1 MKKFILPALTIAI
14 SLCSCMSHD
23 DANYDGQDNAAI
35 IENAEKIFG
44 TIDAN
49 QDWSSINKGS
59 ISIIADAD
67 LNDIAKIQIL
77 TEAPFGNTNAKV
89 LNEAETRKG
98 ESVEMV
104 FDAPKASE
112 VLFAACVD
120 SKGNYFVKAFNVGD
134 KEVSF
139 SEPANARMTRGEE
152 TYPNPSAIVLGAP
165 QKSLN
170 ALRADASKADP
181 EKPYV
186 IIYDQPD
193 EKTGGSNRINEC
205 WADGSWGNDYLWAAK
220 DGSSNGWTIANGEIK
235 TKVTDAMDLTTL
247 KWVVNYYLP
256 KTGAEYTTGTGS
268 KSNNWKSI
276 VEGTNYFKQYKN
288 HFVSNGEP
296 LTIIPLQMNTIEGD
310 YNTVYYYYFPASK
323 LAEYADDEV
332 ALAAYIKTL
341 PKFKAIKGYHD
352 GNFKRA
358 TKYLLPYYGDGAVAE
373 GTAPTQLNIPEG
385 YLIGFM
391 NEKLKKGV
399 NHEDIEQCMNGDTYG
414 FGQLNYETNHIFGHY
429 FSALSTDVEMQSTK
443 ILADGRKET
452 QTKKGDTPY
461 GMTWNSPRIGI
472 LSANNKVFMCFEDGC
487 DCNFCDMIIEINS
500 GVVVENDPVEPEAQA
515 YTMCF
520 EDRLNE
526 ADYDMND
533 VVLQGVRLN
542 ENQIQIKLIACGAD
556 DELWIKN
563 LYNSGTLG
571 KKEVHQFFGIEAGNG
586 FINTVKGTPWMEPT
600 TKATEVF
607 KIDKSVNLEDFMK
620 QIQIKNNTTGKL
632 IGMPK
637 QGEPPYAIIVPFNFN
652 YPKER
657 CSIIY
662 AYPLFKNWAQNRD
675 INTDWYNTPN
685 NDNVYPNKY
694 AQTEE

>member
-35 IENAEKIFG
+35 MENAEKYFG

-104 FDAPKASE
+104 FDAPKACE

-152 TYPNPSAIVLGAP
+152 TYPDPSAIVLGAP
-165 QKSLN
+165 QKSFN
-170 ALRADASKADP
+170 ALRAAASVADP

-186 IIYDQPD
+186 VITDQS
-193 EKTGGSNRINEC
+193 GGKGSKRAYTD
-205 WADGSWGNDYLWAAK
+205 WANGSWANDQLWAVK
-220 DGSSNGWTIANGEIK
+220 DATFNGWTIANGEIK
-235 TKVTDAMDLTTL
+235 TSVTEKPDLNTL

-256 KTGAEYTTGTGS
+256 KTGAEYTTGTGN

-296 LTIIPLQMNTIEGD
+296 LTIIPLQMNTTEGK
-310 YNTVYYYYFPASK
+310 YNTIYYYYFPMSK
-323 LAEYADDEV
+323 LTEYPTDE

-341 PKFKAIKGYHD
+341 PKFKAINCKEQKD
-352 GNFKRA
+352 FKRD

-373 GTAPTQLNIPEG
+373 GTTPTQLNIPEG
-385 YLIGFM
+385 HLIGFM
-391 NEKLKKGV
+391 NQKANGEST
-399 NHEDIEQCMNGDTYG
+399 EECMNGCTYG
-414 FGQLNYETNHIFGHY
+414 FGPLNIENNHIIGHY
-429 FSALSTDVEMQSTK
+429 FSALSTDIKQISNNISRNMPQQEMFG
-443 ILADGRKET
+443 L
-452 QTKKGDTPY
+452 TPY
-461 GMTWNSPRIGI
+461 GMTWDSPRIGI
-472 LSANNKVFMCFEDGC
+472 FSANNKVFMCFEDGC
-487 DCNFCDMIIEINS
+487 DCNFSDMIIEINS
-500 GVVVENDPVEPEAQA
+500 GVVVENDPIEPEAQA

-533 VVLQGVRLN
+533 VVLQGIRLN

-556 DELWIKN
+556 DDLSLKN
-563 LYNSGTLG
+563 LYNSNLLT
-571 KKEVHQFFGIEAGNG
+571 KKEVHKFFGIEAGEG

-607 KIDKSVNLEDFMK
+607 NIDKSVNLEDFMK

-652 YPKER
+652 YPKEK

-675 INTDWYNTPN
+675 IDTDWYNTPN
-685 NDNVYPNKY
+685 NNNVYPNKY

>member
-1 MKKFILPALTIAI
+1 MGGKLLPA
-14 SLCSCMSHD
+14 
-23 DANYDGQDNAAI
+23 
-35 IENAEKIFG
+35 
-44 TIDAN
+44 
-49 QDWSSINKGS
+49 QDW
-59 ISIIADAD
+59 
-67 LNDIAKIQIL
+67 
-77 TEAPFGNTNAKV
+77 
-89 LNEAETRKG
+89 
-98 ESVEMV
+98 
-104 FDAPKASE
+104 
-112 VLFAACVD
+112 
-120 SKGNYFVKAFNVGD
+120 
-134 KEVSF
+134 
-139 SEPANARMTRGEE
+139 
-152 TYPNPSAIVLGAP
+152 
-165 QKSLN
+165 
-170 ALRADASKADP
+170 
-181 EKPYV
+181 
-186 IIYDQPD
+186 
-193 EKTGGSNRINEC
+193 
-205 WADGSWGNDYLWAAK
+205 
-220 DGSSNGWTIANGEIK
+220 
-235 TKVTDAMDLTTL
+235 
-247 KWVVNYYLP
+247 P
-256 KTGAEYTTGTGS
+256 KTGAEYVTPGGN

-323 LAEYADDEV
+323 LTEYPTDE

-341 PKFKAIKGYHD
+341 PKFKAIKGYNSS
-352 GNFKRA
+352 NFQRT
-358 TKYLLPYYGDGAVAE
+358 TKYLLPYYGDGAIAE

-391 NEKLKKGV
+391 NQKLKKGV

-429 FSALSTDVEMQSTK
+429 FSAMSTDVTMQSTK
-443 ILADGRKET
+443 IKSDGKKET
-452 QTKKGDTPY
+452 QTKNGSTPY

-487 DCNFCDMIIEINS
+487 DCNFSDMIIEINS
-500 GVVVENDPVEPEAQA
+500 GVVVENDPIEPEAQA

-542 ENQIQIKLIACGAD
+542 EKEIQIKLIACGAD

-571 KKEVHQFFGIEAGNG
+571 KKEVHQFFGIKAGEG

-607 KIDKSVNLEDFMK
+607 NIDKSVNLEDFMK

-694 AQTEE
+694 AQTAE

>member
-59 ISIIADAD
+59 VSIIADAD

-77 TEAPFGNTNAKV
+77 TESPFGNTNAKV
-89 LNEAETRKG
+89 LNEAKTHKG
-98 ESVEMV
+98 ESVKMV
-104 FDAPKASE
+104 FDAPKSSE

-152 TYPNPSAIVLGAP
+152 TYPDPSAIVLGAP

-193 EKTGGSNRINEC
+193 EKTGGSNRINEY
-205 WADGSWGNDYLWAAK
+205 WADGSWANDYLWAAK
-220 DGSSNGWTIANGEIK
+220 DATSNDWTIANGEI
-235 TKVTDAMDLTTL
+235 TKPVSETVDLFTM

-256 KTGAEYTTGTGS
+256 KTTGKS

-276 VEGTNYFKQYKN
+276 VEGTNYFKVHKN
-288 HFVSNGEP
+288 HFVSNGQP
-296 LTIIPLQMNTIEGD
+296 LTIIPLQMNTTEGD

-323 LAEYADDEV
+323 LTDYPTDE

-341 PKFKAIKGYHD
+341 PKFKAIECTYD
-352 GNFKRA
+352 ATFKRA
-358 TKYLLPYYGDGAVAE
+358 TKYLLPYYGDGAIVE
-373 GTAPTQLNIPEG
+373 GTSPTQLNIPEG

-391 NEKLKKGV
+391 NEKLKKGK
-399 NHEDIEQCMNGDTYG
+399 NHKDFEQCMNGDTYG

-429 FSALSTDVEMQSTK
+429 FSAMSTDVTMQSTK
-443 ILADGRKET
+443 VKSDGSKET
-452 QTKKGDTPY
+452 QTKIGSIPD

-472 LSANNKVFMCFEDGC
+472 FSTNNKAFMCFEDGC
-487 DCNFCDMIIEINS
+487 DCNFSDMIIEISS
-500 GVVVENDPVEPEAQA
+500 GVVIDDPIKPEAQA

-520 EDRLNE
+520 EDRLDK

-542 ENQIQIKLIACGAD
+542 EEKIQIKLIACGAD

-563 LYNSGTLG
+563 LYGSKTLVN
-571 KKEVHQFFGIEAGNG
+571 KEVHKFFGIEAGDG
-586 FINTVKGTPWMEPT
+586 FINTVKGTPWAEPT
-600 TKATEVF
+600 IKATEEF
-607 KIDKSVNLEDFMK
+607 NIDKTVNMEDFMK
-620 QIQIKNNTTGKL
+620 QIQIENKTTGQM

-662 AYPLFKNWAQNRD
+662 AYPLFKNWAQDRNID
-675 INTDWYNTPN
+675 ADWYYTPN

-694 AQTEE
+694 AQEAE

>member
-44 TIDAN
+44 TIDPT

-98 ESVEMV
+98 ESVKMV

-152 TYPNPSAIVLGAP
+152 TYPDPSAIVLGAP

-256 KTGAEYTTGTGS
+256 KTGAEYTTGTGN

-296 LTIIPLQMNTIEGD
+296 LTIIPLQMNTTEGN

-323 LAEYADDEV
+323 LTDYPTDE

-341 PKFKAIKGYHD
+341 PKFKAIKGYSSD
-352 GNFKRA
+352 KFQRT

-373 GTAPTQLNIPEG
+373 GTTPTQLNIPPG

-391 NEKLKKGV
+391 NQKLKKGV

-414 FGQLNYETNHIFGHY
+414 FGQLNYETNHIYGHY
-429 FSALSTDVEMQSTK
+429 FSAMSTDVTMQSTK
-443 ILADGRKET
+443 IMSDGKRET
-452 QTKKGDTPY
+452 QTKNGSTPY

-487 DCNFCDMIIEINS
+487 DCNFSDMIIEINS
-500 GVVVENDPVEPEAQA
+500 GVAVENDPVEPEAQA

-520 EDRLNE
+520 EDRLEE

-542 ENQIQIKLIACGAD
+542 ENEIQIKLIASGAD

-563 LYNSGTLG
+563 INISNILT
-571 KKEVHQFFGIEAGNG
+571 KKEVHQFFGIKAGEG

-620 QIQIKNNTTGKL
+620 EIKIENKTTGKV

-662 AYPLFKNWAQNRD
+662 AYPLFKNWAQNRNID
-675 INTDWYNTPN
+675 TDWYNTPN

-694 AQTEE
+694 AQTAE

>member
-44 TIDAN
+44 TIDA
-49 QDWSSINKGS
+49 K
-59 ISIIADAD
+59 
-67 LNDIAKIQIL
+67 

-193 EKTGGSNRINEC
+193 EKTNGSYRINEY

-256 KTGAEYTTGTGS
+256 KTGAEYVTPGGN

-323 LAEYADDEV
+323 LTEYPTDE

-341 PKFKAIKGYHD
+341 PKFKAIKGYNSS
-352 GNFKRA
+352 NFQRT
-358 TKYLLPYYGDGAVAE
+358 TKYLLPYYGDGAIAE

-391 NEKLKKGV
+391 NQKLKKGV

-429 FSALSTDVEMQSTK
+429 FSAMSTDVTMQSTK
-443 ILADGRKET
+443 IKSDGKKET
-452 QTKKGDTPY
+452 QTKNGSTPY

-487 DCNFCDMIIEINS
+487 DCNFSDMIIEINS
-500 GVVVENDPVEPEAQA
+500 GVAAENDPVEPEAQA
-515 YTMCF
+515 YTMCFEDRLEEADYDMNDVVLQVCF

-542 ENQIQIKLIACGAD
+542 EKEIQIKLIACGAD

-571 KKEVHQFFGIEAGNG
+571 KKEVHQFFGIKAGEG

-607 KIDKSVNLEDFMK
+607 NIDKSVNLEDFMK

>member
-98 ESVEMV
+98 ESVKMV

-152 TYPNPSAIVLGAP
+152 AYPEPSAIVLGAP

-193 EKTGGSNRINEC
+193 EKTNGSYRINEY

-220 DGSSNGWTIANGEIK
+220 DGSSNGWTIANGEI
-235 TKVTDAMDLTTL
+235 TTSVTDAMDLTTL

-256 KTGAEYTTGTGS
+256 KTGAEYTTGTGN

-296 LTIIPLQMNTIEGD
+296 LTIIPLQMNTTEGN

-323 LAEYADDEV
+323 LTDYPTDE

-341 PKFKAIKGYHD
+341 PKFKAIKGYSSD
-352 GNFKRA
+352 KFQRT

-373 GTAPTQLNIPEG
+373 GTTPTQLNIPPG

-391 NEKLKKGV
+391 NQKLKKGV

-414 FGQLNYETNHIFGHY
+414 FGQLNYETNHIYGHY
-429 FSALSTDVEMQSTK
+429 FSAMSTDVTMQSTK
-443 ILADGRKET
+443 IMSDGKRET
-452 QTKKGDTPY
+452 QTKNGSTPY

-487 DCNFCDMIIEINS
+487 DCNFSDMIIEINS
-500 GVVVENDPVEPEAQA
+500 GVAVENDPVEPEAQA

-520 EDRLNE
+520 EDRLEE

-542 ENQIQIKLIACGAD
+542 ENEIQIKLIASGAD

-563 LYNSGTLG
+563 INISNILT
-571 KKEVHQFFGIEAGNG
+571 KKEVHQFFGIKAGEG

-620 QIQIKNNTTGKL
+620 EIKIENKTTGKV

-662 AYPLFKNWAQNRD
+662 AYPLFKNWAQNRNID
-675 INTDWYNTPN
+675 TDWYNTPN

-694 AQTEE
+694 AQTAE

>member
-1 MKKFILPALTIAI
+1 MKKLHLVLMTAA
-14 SLCSCMSHD
+14 SLLFVNCMNHD
-23 DANYDGQDNAAI
+23 DDMNVNIPLDKNAVS
-35 IENAEKIFG
+35 ENAKELFG
-44 TIDAN
+44 EIDPS
-49 QDWSSINKGS
+49 QDWSSITQGS
-59 ISIIADAD
+59 IIVTADAD
-67 LNDIAKIQIL
+67 LKDIEKVQIL
-77 TEAPFGNTNAKV
+77 TESPFSNSNAFV
-89 LNEAETRKG
+89 LNEANVSKG
-98 ESVEMV
+98 QKVKLV
-104 FDAPKASE
+104 YDAPN
-112 VLFAACVD
+112 VYDTLFAACISKDNTYYVKVFSVND
-120 SKGNYFVKAFNVGD
+120 S
-134 KEVSF
+134 EVSF
-139 SEPANARMTRGEE
+139 TEPAASRMNRAGEQNQ
-152 TYPNPSAIVLGAP
+152 YPNLSDIVLDAP
-165 QKSLN
+165 QKSIN
-170 ALRADASKADP
+170 ALRAEASAADP

-256 KTGAEYTTGTGS
+256 KTGAEYVTPGGN

-323 LAEYADDEV
+323 LTEYPTDE

-341 PKFKAIKGYHD
+341 PKFKAIKGYNSS
-352 GNFKRA
+352 NFQRT
-358 TKYLLPYYGDGAVAE
+358 TKYLLPYYGDGAIAE

-391 NEKLKKGV
+391 NQKLKKGV

-429 FSALSTDVEMQSTK
+429 FSAMSTDVTMQSTK
-443 ILADGRKET
+443 IKSDGKKET
-452 QTKKGDTPY
+452 QTKNGSTPY

-487 DCNFCDMIIEINS
+487 DCNFSDMIIEINS
-500 GVVVENDPVEPEAQA
+500 GVAVENDPVEPEAQA

-520 EDRLNE
+520 EDRLEE

-533 VVLQGVRLN
+533 VVLQGIRLN

-556 DELWIKN
+556 DDLSLKN
-563 LYNSGTLG
+563 LYNSNLLT
-571 KKEVHQFFGIEAGNG
+571 KKEVHKFFGIEAGEG

-607 KIDKSVNLEDFMK
+607 KIDIE
-620 QIQIKNNTTGKL
+620 
-632 IGMPK
+632 
-637 QGEPPYAIIVPFNFN
+637 
-652 YPKER
+652 
-657 CSIIY
+657 
-662 AYPLFKNWAQNRD
+662 
-675 INTDWYNTPN
+675 
-685 NDNVYPNKY
+685 
-694 AQTEE
+694 

>member
-14 SLCSCMSHD
+14 SLCSCTSHD

-104 FDAPKASE
+104 FDAPKACE

-152 TYPNPSAIVLGAP
+152 AYPAASSIVLGAP

-170 ALRADASKADP
+170 ALRAEASTADS

-193 EKTGGSNRINEC
+193 EKTGGSNRINEY
-205 WADGSWGNDYLWAAK
+205 WTDGSWANDYLWAAK
-220 DGSSNGWTIANGEIK
+220 DGSSNGWTIANGEI
-235 TKVTDAMDLTTL
+235 TTSVTDAMDLTTL

-256 KTGAEYTTGTGS
+256 KTGAEYVTPGGN

-323 LAEYADDEV
+323 LTEYPTDE

-341 PKFKAIKGYHD
+341 PKFKAIKGYNSS
-352 GNFKRA
+352 NFQRT

-373 GTAPTQLNIPEG
+373 GTTPTQLNIPEG

-391 NEKLKKGV
+391 NQKLKKGV

-429 FSALSTDVEMQSTK
+429 FSAMSTDVTMQSTK
-443 ILADGRKET
+443 IKSDGKKET
-452 QTKKGDTPY
+452 QTKNGSTPY

-487 DCNFCDMIIEINS
+487 DCNFSDMIIEINS
-500 GVVVENDPVEPEAQA
+500 GVAVENDPVEPEAQA

-520 EDRLNE
+520 EDRLEE

-542 ENQIQIKLIACGAD
+542 ENEIQIKLIASGAD

-563 LYNSGTLG
+563 INISNILT
-571 KKEVHQFFGIEAGNG
+571 KKEVHQFFGIKAGEG

-620 QIQIKNNTTGKL
+620 EIKIENKTTGKV

-675 INTDWYNTPN
+675 IDTDWYNTPN